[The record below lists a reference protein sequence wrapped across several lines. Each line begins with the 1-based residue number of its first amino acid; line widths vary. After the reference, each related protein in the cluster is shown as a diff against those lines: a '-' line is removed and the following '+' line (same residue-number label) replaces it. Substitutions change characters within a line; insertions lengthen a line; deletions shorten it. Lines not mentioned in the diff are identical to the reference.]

1 MRPLEG
7 TADAPVQGH
16 STNVRLVRDSDKASS
31 LAKVRC
37 GGSSP
42 DGAMLRTDDTQR

>member
-16 STNVRLVRDSDKASS
+16 STNVRLVR
-31 LAKVRC
+31 
-37 GGSSP
+37 SP
-42 DGAMLRTDDTQR
+42 DLGQRIGIASAANGCFDEAAARHCLTQ